1 MNRHDML
8 QRLRAEAA
16 TWDVL
21 VIGGGASGL
30 GVAVDAAARGYRTA
44 LIEQGDFAQ
53 ATSSRSTKLI
63 HGGLRYLQQGDLAL
77 VRESLRERGRL
88 LRNAPHLVHPLP
100 FIVPN
105 RAWWERPFYG
115 IGLKLYD
122 RLAGG
127 LGLGN
132 SKHLSRTETLAHIPT
147 LEPTGLRGGILYYDG
162 QFDDARLAVT
172 LARTVA
178 DLNGVVVNYTKAAS
192 LLKQNGRVCGVV
204 ALDLETGDEFD
215 LRARVVINA
224 TGVFTDDIR
233 RLDDATAPGLL
244 TLSQGAH
251 IVLDKSFLPGDCAL
265 MSPRMADGRVFFAIP
280 WHNRTLIGTTET
292 PVSQAVIEPRPLRD
306 EIEFLLTHAARQLV
320 RKPGASDILSTFAG
334 LRPLVKADA
343 AKPTA
348 TLSRKHRVVVSPSGL
363 VSITGGKWTTYRQMA
378 EDTMDHAAAVGDLPT
393 KPSPTKD
400 LKLHGWQERGCVQS
414 ISRSTL
420 KTSGELSVSQQ
431 AGLSNPLRLVSDTA
445 ALRER
450 CPDADF
456 ADYGSDADALRGLCV
471 GDGDAP
477 LHPRLPYRAGE
488 VRWAVRHEM
497 ARTLEDVL
505 SRRLRALLL
514 DAGAAI
520 EMSPRVARI
529 MAEELGRDA
538 AWESRQVAA
547 FGELAQGYLCK

>member
-8 QRLRAEAA
+8 QRLRAESAA
-16 TWDVL
+16 WEVL

-30 GVAVDAAARGYRTA
+30 GTAVEAAARGYRTA

-88 LRNAPHLVHPLP
+88 LRNAPHLVHRLP

-115 IGLKLYD
+115 TGLKLYD

-127 LGLGN
+127 LGLGR
-132 SKHLSRTETLAHIPT
+132 SQHLSRTETLAHIPT
-147 LEPTGLRGGILYYDG
+147 LEPAGLRGGILYYDG

-178 DLNGVVVNYTKAAS
+178 DLNGVVVNYVKAAS

-204 ALDLETGDEFD
+204 ARDLETGDEFE
-215 LRARVVINA
+215 LRAGVVVNA

-265 MSPRMADGRVFFAIP
+265 MSPRTADGRVFFAIP
-280 WHNRTLIGTTET
+280 WRNRTLIGTTET
-292 PVSQAVIEPRPLRD
+292 PVSQAVVEPRPLRD
-306 EIEFLLTHAARQLV
+306 EIEFLLAHAARQLA
-320 RKPGASDILSTFAG
+320 RKPGAADILSAFAG
-334 LRPLVKADA
+334 LRPLVKTDA
-343 AKPTA
+343 GKPTSA
-348 TLSRKHRVVVSPSGL
+348 LSRSHRVVVSPSGL

-378 EDTMDHAAAVGDLPT
+378 EDTMDQAATIGGLPPR
-393 KPSPTKD
+393 PSPTAN
-400 LKLHGWQERGCVQS
+400 LKLHGCPSDSSMLGRRRGDESQIEKKSETPHV
-414 ISRSTL
+414 
-420 KTSGELSVSQQ
+420 VSYDFDEHGVD
-431 AGLSNPLRLVSDTA
+431 ANEVR
-445 ALRER
+445 AL
-450 CPDADF
+450 CKSAP
-456 ADYGSDADALRGLCV
+456 
-471 GDGDAP
+471 DGDEP

-514 DAGAAI
+514 DARASI

-538 AWESRQVAA
+538 AWENRQVAA
-547 FGELAQGYLCK
+547 FGELAEGYLCK